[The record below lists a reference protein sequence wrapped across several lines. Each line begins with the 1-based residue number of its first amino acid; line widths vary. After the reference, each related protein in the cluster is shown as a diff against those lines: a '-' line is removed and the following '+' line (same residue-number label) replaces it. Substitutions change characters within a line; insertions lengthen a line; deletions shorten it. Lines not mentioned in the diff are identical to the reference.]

1 MKTLTFAISLSAA
14 LVAAGLS
21 ASAQETEVRVG
32 WCTPNLDV
40 SSGAPFAA
48 ADEFG
53 WFKEKSV
60 KVQLVP
66 LAGSGACVR
75 AVATGQVKTAFAA
88 PEAVAIM
95 ASKNVPIQYFYT
107 GFNRNMFGLAVPASS
122 KISTYKDLKDKRIG
136 VLSMSSVGV
145 VIAKSVIERAGM
157 NPDSDVKIVV
167 SGSPAQSKVLLENG
181 EVAALSMWDMV
192 YETIGSAGLPLRKIP
207 DSGIDNF
214 PSNGFVALK
223 QTIEQDGDIL
233 AAVARG
239 YAMGGIFVRDN
250 PEEAARLHYKHFP
263 QTRST
268 GLSEE
273 QDIKR
278 SLPTLKAVIRLWAL
292 PSGQTEWG
300 LNDAKHYQS
309 YINWLVERKVF
320 EKGPTGEQIVNN
332 TLIKKINTF
341 DPKKASKPM

>member
-1 MKTLTFAISLSAA
+1 
-14 LVAAGLS
+14 
-21 ASAQETEVRVG
+21 
-32 WCTPNLDV
+32 
-40 SSGAPFAA
+40 
-48 ADEFG
+48 
-53 WFKEKSV
+53 
-60 KVQLVP
+60 
-66 LAGSGACVR
+66 
-75 AVATGQVKTAFAA
+75 
-88 PEAVAIM
+88 M

-239 YAMGGIFVRDN
+239 YAMGSIFVRDN